1 MGNVEIFEII
11 KEIMI
16 DELEIDGDV
25 ISINIKLQ
33 DMGIDSIQ
41 LMTLVVYIEE
51 KLEIE
56 IDFDESWPIEITSI
70 TLEDFIRN
78 ISKVLQKF

>member
-1 MGNVEIFEII
+1 MNNVEIFEII
-11 KEIMI
+11 KAIMI

-25 ISINIKLQ
+25 ISVDMILQ

-41 LMTLVVYIEE
+41 LMTLIVYIEE
-51 KLEIE
+51 KLKIE

-78 ISKVLQKF
+78 ISKILQKF